1 MRKETIYCDVCGNEF
16 NNLQG
21 FQGFKD
27 YKLSSNIS
35 EVQLDICDECYRRLR
50 DAIVKTLN
58 LERSFVN
65 QETGKIIYGTK
76 R

>member
-16 NNLQG
+16 NG
-21 FQGFKD
+21 HGFKD
-27 YKLSSNIS
+27 YKLNSTIS
-35 EVQLDICDECYRRLR
+35 ELQLDICVDCYRRLR

-58 LERSFVN
+58 LEQSFVN
-65 QETGKIIYGTK
+65 QETGKIRYGAK